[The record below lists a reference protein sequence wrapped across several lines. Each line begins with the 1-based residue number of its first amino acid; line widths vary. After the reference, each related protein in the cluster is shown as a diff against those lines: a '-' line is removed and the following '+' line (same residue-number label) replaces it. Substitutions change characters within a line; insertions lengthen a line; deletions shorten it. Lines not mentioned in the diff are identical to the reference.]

1 MSEFDR
7 KQEFKRY
14 WVWLAVALTF
24 ILAIEATRVNPGALF
39 DRDGIRNAG
48 EMLSG
53 LLHPNLSP
61 DFLQRIFFLSFESL
75 FVGILGT
82 VFAAVIGIGLA
93 MFAIRIPELPDPP
106 GRQGRR
112 QSFVVSSVRTLSR
125 FTMGF
130 FRSIPE
136 IVWAYLFVQILGLG
150 PGAAVLAIGLTVGG
164 SIGKLYAELAEA
176 VDRQIIGGL
185 RAAGVG
191 RWGILMHG
199 ILPQVKRQWVAY
211 ALFRMECNIR
221 TGTILG
227 VVGAGGLGSEIALSI
242 RYLEFDKLAT
252 TLIAVL
258 MFVIALEWVSAY
270 LRRHPVKWSLL
281 FAAIGGLVSVAYLDI
296 PWMDLLTGNWS
307 SLPRA
312 TGFDLSTEFLSK
324 TAMLVW
330 QTLLM
335 AWVATLLAAVFAF
348 FLAPLSTKSLIT
360 GSYLTQ
366 SYGKR
371 GLSLW
376 LSRVLQSGSQFFLQ
390 VTRAMPELTLALV
403 FVVWVG
409 PGALAGI
416 LAIAVHNIGV
426 LGRLYTDVYEEVE
439 PGPAKA
445 MQASG
450 ASGLSTWLYAVLPQV
465 SPRVLAFT
473 LYRFEV
479 NVRATATVGFVGAG
493 GIGDALYTSIS
504 LFHISDLIVLL
515 AIMVA
520 VVTLVDQVGDRMRK
534 RILNGPSCEPPL
546 ARRLLQ
552 LFSRTT
558 GVPLVS
564 PMTSDIP
571 KLDVAQ
577 LCCRC
582 GAAPAFSVIRPVSV
596 SAQGLTY
603 ISEKFL
609 PTGLMVQLVV
619 VYPDG
624 KLSSVISARAC
635 PSESPAHS
643 IDSKNNKN
651 YVGFIDPAS
660 DFLSAMIVIARRD
673 NAHFIDDGECTTL
686 ENNVHGN
693 RSMSNQ
699 LDTHIA

>member
-1 MSEFDR
+1 MNAFDR

-14 WVWLAVALTF
+14 LVWLAVAFTF
-24 ILAIEATRVNPGALF
+24 VLSVNGTHVNPSALF
-39 DRDGIRNAG
+39 DRDGMRNAG
-48 EMLSG
+48 ELLSG

-61 DFLQRIFFLSFESL
+61 DFLSRILLLSFESL

-82 VFAAVIGIGLA
+82 VFAVVIGIALA

-112 QSFVVSSVRTLSR
+112 QSFVVATARTISR
-125 FTMGF
+125 FILGF

-150 PGAAVLAIGLTVGG
+150 PGAAVIAIGLTVGG
-164 SIGKLYAELAEA
+164 SIGKLYSELAEA
-176 VDRQIIGGL
+176 VDSRIIGGL
-185 RAAGVG
+185 RAAGVE

-258 MFVIALEWVSAY
+258 IFVIALEWVSTH
-270 LRRHPVKWSLL
+270 LRRLPAKWSLI
-281 FAAIGGLVSVAYLDI
+281 FAALGGIASLAYLDI
-296 PWMDLLTGNWS
+296 PWIDLLTANFSGLPGNIH
-307 SLPRA
+307 
-312 TGFDLSTEFLSK
+312 FDLSNEFLTK
-324 TAMLVW
+324 TAWLVW

-348 FLAPLSTKSLIT
+348 FLAPLSTRALVS
-360 GSYLTQ
+360 GSYLHET
-366 SYGKR
+366 YGKR

-376 LSRVLQSGSQFFLQ
+376 TSRLLQRGSQFFLQ

-439 PGPAKA
+439 AGPAKS
-445 MQASG
+445 MQSSG
-450 ASGLSTWLYAVLPQV
+450 ASGLATWLYAVLPQV
-465 SPRVLAFT
+465 NPRVVAFT

-493 GIGDALYTSIS
+493 GIGDSLYTSIS
-504 LFHISDLIVLL
+504 LFHIADLLVLLIV
-515 AIMVA
+515 MVA
-520 VVTLVDQVGDRMRK
+520 VVTLVDQIGDRLRK
-534 RILNGPSCEPPL
+534 RMLNGPSCEPSWAQRFKQRFIIDELPL
-546 ARRLLQ
+546 AS
-552 LFSRTT
+552 FMT
-558 GVPLVS
+558 GA
-564 PMTSDIP
+564 IP
-571 KLDVAQ
+571 TVDVAQ
-577 LCCRC
+577 ICCRC
-582 GAAPAFSVIRPVSV
+582 GAASGFNVISPVSL
-596 SAQGLTY
+596 SDQGLMFT
-603 ISEKFL
+603 SEKAL
-609 PTGLMVQLVV
+609 PVGFMVQLVI

-624 KLSSVISARAC
+624 KLSSLNSARVNAFTNAHAD
-635 PSESPAHS
+635 SE
-643 IDSKNNKN
+643 DNTEVN
-651 YVGFIDPAS
+651 YLGFIEPAS
-660 DFLSAMIVIARRD
+660 DFLSAAHVIAERD
-673 NAHFIDDGECTTL
+673 NIFLSDSESIKL
-686 ENNVHGN
+686 EKSIQASVATPPVLH
-693 RSMSNQ
+693 S
-699 LDTHIA
+699 TIA

>member
-1 MSEFDR
+1 MSEFNR
-7 KQEFKRY
+7 KQELKRY
-14 WVWLAVALTF
+14 LVWFVVGLTF
-24 ILAIEATRVNPGALF
+24 VLAMEGTRVNPGALF

-48 EMLSG
+48 ELLSG
-53 LLHPNLSP
+53 LLSPNLSP
-61 DFLQRIFFLSFESL
+61 DFLHRIFLLSFESL

-82 VFAAVIGIGLA
+82 VFAVVIGIGLA

-112 QSFVVSSVRTLSR
+112 QSFVVATARTISR
-125 FTMGF
+125 FTLGF

-281 FAAIGGLVSVAYLDI
+281 FAAVGGIASFAYLDI

-307 SLPRA
+307 NLPG
-312 TGFDLSTEFLSK
+312 TTEFDLSAEFLGK
-324 TAMLVW
+324 TATLVW

-335 AWVATLLAAVFAF
+335 AWIATLLAAVFAF
-348 FLAPLSTKSLIT
+348 FLAPLSTRSLVT
-360 GSYLTQ
+360 GSYLSQT
-366 SYGKR
+366 YGKR

-376 LSRVLQSGSQFFLQ
+376 MSRLLQSGSQFFLQ

-493 GIGDALYTSIS
+493 GIGDSLYTSIS
-504 LFHISDLIVLL
+504 LFHISDLVVLL
-515 AIMVA
+515 VVMVT

-546 ARRLLQ
+546 AQRLAN
-552 LFSRTT
+552 LFSRT
-558 GVPLVS
+558 GGAPLLS
-564 PMTSDIP
+564 PMTSEIP
-571 KLDVAQ
+571 KLEVAQ

-582 GAAPAFSVIRPVSV
+582 GAAPAFSVIRPVSL
-596 SAQGLTY
+596 SSQGLTF
-603 ISEKFL
+603 ISDKFL

-635 PSESPAHS
+635 PAVSPAHS
-643 IDSKNNKN
+643 IDSKTIKN
-651 YVGFIDPAS
+651 YLSFIDPAP
-660 DFLSAMIVIARRD
+660 DFLSAMIVIAQRD
-673 NAHFIDDGECTTL
+673 AVYFIDDSECSTH
-686 ENNVHGN
+686 EKNARGN
-693 RSMSNQ
+693 ASISSQ
-699 LDTHIA
+699 LDSTIA

>member
-7 KQEFKRY
+7 KQELKRY
-14 WVWLAVALTF
+14 LIWCAVGLTF
-24 ILAIEATRVNPGALF
+24 ILAIEGTRINPGALF
-39 DRDGIRNAG
+39 DRDGIQNAG
-48 EMLSG
+48 ELLSG
-53 LLHPNLSP
+53 LLHPNLST
-61 DFLQRIFFLSFESL
+61 DFLQRILLLSFESL

-82 VFAAVIGIGLA
+82 VFAVVIGIGLA

-112 QSFVVSSVRTLSR
+112 QSVVVATARTLSR
-125 FTMGF
+125 FTLGF

-176 VDRQIIGGL
+176 VDSRIVGGL
-185 RAAGVG
+185 RSAGVG

-258 MFVIALEWVSAY
+258 IFVIALEWVSAF
-270 LRRHPVKWSLL
+270 LRRHPVKWAML
-281 FAAIGGLVSVAYLDI
+281 FAVAGAIASIAYLDI
-296 PWMDLLTGNWS
+296 PWADLLSGSWNN
-307 SLPRA
+307 LPSA
-312 TGFDLSTEFLSK
+312 NAFDLSDEFLEK
-324 TAMLVW
+324 TASLVW

-335 AWVATLLAAVFAF
+335 AWIATLLAAVFAF
-348 FLAPLSTKSLIT
+348 FLAPLSTRSLIT
-360 GSYLTQ
+360 ESYLENT
-366 SYGKR
+366 YGKR
-371 GLSLW
+371 GVSLW
-376 LSRVLQSGSQFFLQ
+376 MSRALQGSSQFFLQ

-439 PGPAKA
+439 SGPAKA

-465 SPRVLAFT
+465 NPRVVAFT

-515 AIMVA
+515 VVMVA
-520 VVTLVDQVGDRMRK
+520 VVTGVDYVGDRLRK
-534 RILNGPSCEPPL
+534 RILNGPACEPTL
-546 ARRLLQ
+546 IQRLSL
-552 LFSRTT
+552 LFSGSGTAIAPFPCQ
-558 GVPLVS
+558 VPIVEK
-564 PMTSDIP
+564 P
-571 KLDVAQ
+571 Q

-582 GAAPAFSVIRPVSV
+582 GAAPEFSVIKPVSV
-596 SAQGLTY
+596 SFNGLT
-603 ISEKFL
+603 IAMDKTL

-619 VYPDG
+619 AYPDG
-624 KLSSVISARAC
+624 SVSSVVGARAC
-635 PSESPAHS
+635 PNETQSP
-643 IDSKNNKN
+643 IYYCEKN
-651 YVGFIDPAS
+651 YLGFIEPTPE
-660 DFLSAMIVIARRD
+660 FLSAIIEIAQRENIQFVED
-673 NAHFIDDGECTTL
+673 NECSAL
-686 ENNVHGN
+686 KK
-693 RSMSNQ
+693 SNQ
-699 LDTHIA
+699 ADALMPTHLQTTIA

>member
-1 MSEFDR
+1 MSEFNR
-7 KQEFKRY
+7 KQELKRY
-14 WVWLAVALTF
+14 LVWFVVGLTF
-24 ILAIEATRVNPGALF
+24 VLAMEGTRVNPGALF

-48 EMLSG
+48 ELLSG
-53 LLHPNLSP
+53 LLSPNLSP
-61 DFLQRIFFLSFESL
+61 DFLQRIFLLSFESL

-82 VFAAVIGIGLA
+82 VFAVVIGIGLA

-112 QSFVVSSVRTLSR
+112 QSFVVATARTVSR
-125 FTMGF
+125 FTLGF

-270 LRRHPVKWSLL
+270 LRRHPVKWALL
-281 FAAIGGLVSVAYLDI
+281 FAAVGGIASFAYLDI

-307 SLPRA
+307 NLPG
-312 TGFDLSTEFLSK
+312 TTEFDLSAEFLGK
-324 TAMLVW
+324 TATLVW

-335 AWVATLLAAVFAF
+335 AWIATLLAAVFAF
-348 FLAPLSTKSLIT
+348 FLAPLSTRSLVT
-360 GSYLTQ
+360 GSYLSQT
-366 SYGKR
+366 YGKR

-376 LSRVLQSGSQFFLQ
+376 MSRLLQSGSQFFLQ

-493 GIGDALYTSIS
+493 GIGDSLYTSIS
-504 LFHISDLIVLL
+504 LFHISDLVVLL
-515 AIMVA
+515 VVMVA

-546 ARRLLQ
+546 AQRLAN
-552 LFSRTT
+552 LFSRTS
-558 GVPLVS
+558 GAPLTS

-571 KLDVAQ
+571 KLEVAQ

-582 GAAPAFSVIRPVSV
+582 GAAPAFSVIRPVSL
-596 SAQGLTY
+596 SSQGLTF
-603 ISEKFL
+603 ISDKFL

-635 PSESPAHS
+635 PSVSPAHS
-643 IDSKNNKN
+643 IDSKTIKN
-651 YVGFIDPAS
+651 YLSFIEPAP
-660 DFLSAMIVIARRD
+660 DFLSAMIVIAQRD
-673 NAHFIDDGECTTL
+673 AAYFIDDSECSTH
-686 ENNVHGN
+686 EKNARGN
-693 RSMSNQ
+693 ASISSQ
-699 LDTHIA
+699 LDSTIA

>member
-1 MSEFDR
+1 MEG
-7 KQEFKRY
+7 
-14 WVWLAVALTF
+14 
-24 ILAIEATRVNPGALF
+24 TRINPGALF
-39 DRDGIRNAG
+39 DSDGIHNAG
-48 EMLSG
+48 ELLSG
-53 LLHPNLSP
+53 LLHPNLST
-61 DFLQRIFFLSFESL
+61 DFLQRILLLSFESL

-82 VFAAVIGIGLA
+82 VFAVVIGISLA

-106 GRQGRR
+106 GRQGKR
-112 QSFVVSSVRTLSR
+112 QSVVVATARSLSR
-125 FTMGF
+125 FTLGF

-176 VDRQIIGGL
+176 VDSRIVGGL

-258 MFVIALEWVSAY
+258 VFVIALEWVSAF
-270 LRRHPVKWSLL
+270 LRRHPVKWAML
-281 FAAIGGLVSVAYLDI
+281 FAVAGAIASVAYLDI
-296 PWMDLLTGNWS
+296 PWADLLSGSWNN
-307 SLPRA
+307 LPRA
-312 TGFDLSTEFLSK
+312 NAFDLSDEFLEK
-324 TAMLVW
+324 TASLVW

-335 AWVATLLAAVFAF
+335 AWIATLLAAVFAF

-360 GSYLTQ
+360 KSYLENT
-366 SYGKR
+366 YGKR
-371 GLSLW
+371 GVSLW
-376 LSRVLQSGSQFFLQ
+376 MSRALQGSSQFFLQ

-465 SPRVLAFT
+465 NPRVVAFT

-515 AIMVA
+515 VVMVA
-520 VVTLVDQVGDRMRK
+520 VVTGVDYVGDRLRK

-546 ARRLLQ
+546 LQ
-552 LFSRTT
+552 RFSRLFLAS
-558 GVPLVS
+558 GAAVVS
-564 PMTSDIP
+564 PFPCQIP
-571 KLDVAQ
+571 KVEITQ

-582 GAAPAFSVIRPVSV
+582 GAAPAFNVINPVSV
-596 SAQGLTY
+596 SSEGLT
-603 ISEKFL
+603 ITTDNTL
-609 PTGLMVQLVV
+609 PTGLMVQLVA

-624 KLSSVISARAC
+624 KVSSITGARVCSSVTLSHNTDYQIV
-635 PSESPAHS
+635 
-643 IDSKNNKN
+643 KNFL
-651 YVGFIDPAS
+651 GFIEPTPE
-660 DFLSAMIVIARRD
+660 FLSAMIEIAQRD
-673 NAHFIDDGECTTL
+673 NVQFVEDNECSALKKNNQADALMPTQLQTT
-686 ENNVHGN
+686 
-693 RSMSNQ
+693 
-699 LDTHIA
+699 IA

>member
-1 MSEFDR
+1 MNGFDR
-7 KQEFKRY
+7 KQELKRY
-14 WVWLAVALTF
+14 LIWCAVALTF
-24 ILAIEATRVNPGALF
+24 ILAMEGTRINPGALF
-39 DRDGIRNAG
+39 DRDGIHNAG
-48 EMLSG
+48 ELLSG
-53 LLHPNLSP
+53 LLHPNLSA
-61 DFLQRIFFLSFESL
+61 DFLQRIFLLSFESL

-82 VFAAVIGIGLA
+82 VFAVVIGISLA
-93 MFAIRIPELPDPP
+93 VFAIRIPELPDPP
-106 GRQGRR
+106 GRQGKR
-112 QSFVVSSVRTLSR
+112 QSVVVATARSLSR
-125 FTMGF
+125 FTLGF

-176 VDRQIIGGL
+176 VDSRIVGGL
-185 RAAGVG
+185 RSAGVG

-258 MFVIALEWVSAY
+258 VFVIALEWVSAF
-270 LRRHPVKWSLL
+270 LRRHPVKWAML
-281 FAAIGGLVSVAYLDI
+281 FAVAGAIASVAYLDI
-296 PWMDLLTGNWS
+296 PWADLLSGSWNN
-307 SLPRA
+307 LPRA
-312 TGFDLSTEFLSK
+312 NAFDLSDEFLEK
-324 TAMLVW
+324 TASLVW

-335 AWVATLLAAVFAF
+335 AWIATLLAAVFAF

-360 GSYLTQ
+360 KSYLENT
-366 SYGKR
+366 YGKR
-371 GLSLW
+371 GVSLW
-376 LSRVLQSGSQFFLQ
+376 MSRALQGSSQFFLQ

-465 SPRVLAFT
+465 NPRVLAFT

-493 GIGDALYTSIS
+493 GIGDSLYTSIS

-515 AIMVA
+515 VVMVA
-520 VVTLVDQVGDRMRK
+520 VVTGVDYVGDRLRK
-534 RILNGPSCEPPL
+534 RILNGPSCEPN
-546 ARRLLQ
+546 LLQ
-552 LFSRTT
+552 RLSLLFSGSSTAIAPFPCQLPI
-558 GVPLVS
+558 VEKP
-564 PMTSDIP
+564 
-571 KLDVAQ
+571 Q

-582 GAAPAFSVIRPVSV
+582 GAAPAFTVIKPISV
-596 SAQGLTY
+596 SSDGLT
-603 ISEKFL
+603 IAMDKTL

-624 KLSSVISARAC
+624 KLSTVIGARAC
-635 PSESPAHS
+635 PNEAQNAAPYCGKNYLGFIEPTPEFLSSMIEIAQRENIRFVEDNECSALK
-643 IDSKNNKN
+643 KNNQA
-651 YVGFIDPAS
+651 DALMPTQ
-660 DFLSAMIVIARRD
+660 LQTTIA
-673 NAHFIDDGECTTL
+673 
-686 ENNVHGN
+686 
-693 RSMSNQ
+693 
-699 LDTHIA
+699 